1 MLGPHQSEEDE
12 EDEEEVVAL
21 LLALH
26 PHCQL
31 KKYNSVLCTMC
42 FIFFCRGSVFFQ
54 GGAGLAEVQGGEALV
69 VVSSENFKKWKRVQN
84 SLQIQKSFKDKITK
98 SQMILFVEVN
108 YICPGER
115 RLCKMDWTSLPGGNW
130 YLKLVNLGKVEVD
143 LKSGG
148 ARRWQGHLAGIEL
161 NYISAN
167 YNFGLKLSQITS
179 LLIIMLR
186 SKQFNISL

>member
-1 MLGPHQSEEDE
+1 MIQTNHLLMLGPHQSEEDD

-69 VVSSENFKKWKRVQN
+69 VVSSEDFKKSKG
-84 SLQIQKSFKDKITK
+84 FKIVYRFKK
-98 SQMILFVEVN
+98 
-108 YICPGER
+108 
-115 RLCKMDWTSLPGGNW
+115 
-130 YLKLVNLGKVEVD
+130 KV
-143 LKSGG
+143 
-148 ARRWQGHLAGIEL
+148 
-161 NYISAN
+161 
-167 YNFGLKLSQITS
+167 
-179 LLIIMLR
+179 
-186 SKQFNISL
+186 